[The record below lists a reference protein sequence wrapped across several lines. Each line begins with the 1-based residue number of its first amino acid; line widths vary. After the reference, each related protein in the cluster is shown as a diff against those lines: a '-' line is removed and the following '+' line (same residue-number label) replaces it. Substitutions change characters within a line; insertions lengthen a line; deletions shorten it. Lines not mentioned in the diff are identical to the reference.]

1 MRYRHYKG
9 GVYEVVCEAIL
20 EADHTAVVVYRGQDG
35 QVWVR
40 PREAFFGTVDVDGER
55 LPRFTSLD
63 PAPLDPLPL
72 PRMPGSAH

>member
-1 MRYRHYKG
+1 MRFRHYKG

-40 PREAFFGTVDVDGER
+40 PRASFFGTVDVEGTR
-55 LPRFTSLD
+55 LPRFVPLD
-63 PAPLDPLPL
+63 PAPPDPVSPD
-72 PRMPGSAH
+72 PAPGSAH